1 MKYVVFGA
9 GGTGGIL
16 GGQLAKG
23 GQDVTLIARG
33 AHLAAIQER
42 GGLFVD
48 RVWNGTSETIPVK
61 ACTADDY
68 QETPDVILV
77 CVKGYSLE
85 SVVPFIKRVAGAET
99 VVLPIL
105 NIYGTGG
112 KLQEMLPGIDVL
124 DGCTYLYAE
133 IKEPGVIL
141 QSGPYC
147 RIVFGPRDNN
157 IDVPRYQQMK
167 QEFDAAGIV
176 GELTAHI
183 QRDALQKFSY
193 VSPVGATGLYYN
205 AVAADM
211 QKDGEA
217 RDCFVAMVREI
228 SALADAM
235 GCPFD
240 HDVVPDD
247 LAILDGIAPT
257 ATTSMQRDIAEGHQS
272 EIDGLIYE
280 VVRLGERYGVDV
292 PTYQKV
298 AEEMK
303 KRGLA

>member
-85 SVVPFIKRVAGAET
+85 SVVPFIKRVAGTET

>member
-1 MKYVVFGA
+1 MKYVVIGA

-16 GGQLAKG
+16 STQLAKG
-23 GQDVTLIARG
+23 GNDVTLIARG
-33 AHLAAIQER
+33 AHLAAIKER

-48 RVWNGTSETIPVK
+48 RVWNGTAETISVK
-61 ACTADDY
+61 ACTMDDY
-68 QETPDVILV
+68 QDTPDVVLV
-77 CVKGYSLE
+77 CVKGYSIAG
-85 SVVPFIKRVAGAET
+85 VVPFIERVAGPHT

-112 KLQEMLPGIDVL
+112 KLQAMLPNVDVL

-147 RIVFGPRDNN
+147 RIVFGPRDHN
-157 IDVPRYQQMK
+157 IDVPIYQQMK
-167 QEFDAAGIV
+167 RDFDESGIT

-193 VSPVGATGLYYN
+193 VSPVGSTGLYYN

-211 QKDGEA
+211 QKPGEA
-217 RDCFVAMVREI
+217 RDCFIAMVREI

-257 ATTSMQRDIAEGHQS
+257 ATTSMQRDIADGHQS

-280 VVRLGERYGVDV
+280 VVRLGEEYHVAV
-292 PTYQKV
+292 PTYAKV

-303 KRGLA
+303 RRGL

>member
-85 SVVPFIKRVAGAET
+85 SVVPFIKRVAGTET

-157 IDVPRYQQMK
+157 IDVPRFQQMK
-167 QEFDAAGIV
+167 QEFDAAGII

>member
-1 MKYVVFGA
+1 MKYVVIGA

-16 GGQLAKG
+16 GTQLAKG
-23 GQDVTLIARG
+23 GNDVTLIARG
-33 AHLAAIQER
+33 AHLAAIKER

-48 RVWNGTSETIPVK
+48 RVWNGTAETISVK
-61 ACTADDY
+61 ACTMDDY
-68 QETPDVILV
+68 QDTPDVVLV
-77 CVKGYSLE
+77 CVKGYSIAG
-85 SVVPFIKRVAGAET
+85 VVPFIERVAEPHT

-112 KLQEMLPGIDVL
+112 KLQAMLPNVDVL

-147 RIVFGPRDNN
+147 RIVFGPRDHN
-157 IDVPRYQQMK
+157 IDVPIYQQMK
-167 QEFDAAGIV
+167 RDFDESGIT

-193 VSPVGATGLYYN
+193 VSPVGSTGLYYN

-211 QKDGEA
+211 QKPGEA
-217 RDCFVAMVREI
+217 RDCFIAMVREI

-257 ATTSMQRDIAEGHQS
+257 ATTSMQRDIADGHQS

-280 VVRLGERYGVDV
+280 VVRLGEEYHVAV
-292 PTYQKV
+292 PTYAKV

-303 KRGLA
+303 RRGL

>member
-1 MKYVVFGA
+1 MNYVVFGA

-16 GGQLAKG
+16 GGQLAKDG
-23 GQDVTLIARG
+23 KDVTFIARG
-33 AHLAAIQER
+33 AHLKAIQER
-42 GGLFVD
+42 GGLFID
-48 RVWNGTSETIPVK
+48 RVWNGSSETVPVK
-61 ACTADDY
+61 ACTEADY
-68 QETPDVILV
+68 QGTADVILV

-85 SVVPFIKRVAGAET
+85 SVVPFIRRVAGPET
-99 VVLPIL
+99 VVIPIL

-112 KLQEMLPGIDVL
+112 KLQAMLPEVDVL

-147 RIVFGPRDNN
+147 RIVFGPRDGN
-157 IDVPRYQQMK
+157 IDVPRYQAIK
-167 QEFDAAGIV
+167 RDFDESGIV

-193 VSPVGATGLYYN
+193 VSPVGATGLYYH
-205 AVAADM
+205 AVASDM
-211 QKDGEA
+211 QKEGEA
-217 RDCFVAMVREI
+217 RDCFISMVREI

-235 GCPFD
+235 GCSFD

-280 VVRLGERYGVDV
+280 VVRLGKQYGVAV
-292 PTYQKV
+292 PTYTKV

-303 KRGLA
+303 RRGL

>member
-193 VSPVGATGLYYN
+193 VSPVGTTGLYYN

>member
-1 MKYVVFGA
+1 MKYVVIGA

-16 GGQLAKG
+16 GTQLAKG
-23 GQDVTLIARG
+23 GNDVTLIARG
-33 AHLAAIQER
+33 AHLAAIKER

-48 RVWNGTSETIPVK
+48 RVWNGTTETISVK
-61 ACTADDY
+61 ACTMDDY
-68 QETPDVILV
+68 QDTPDVVLV
-77 CVKGYSLE
+77 CVKGYSIAG
-85 SVVPFIKRVAGAET
+85 VVPFIERVAGPHT

-112 KLQEMLPGIDVL
+112 KLQAMLPNVDVL

-147 RIVFGPRDNN
+147 RIVFGPRDHN
-157 IDVPRYQQMK
+157 IDVPIYQQMK
-167 QEFDAAGIV
+167 RDFDESGIT

-193 VSPVGATGLYYN
+193 VSPVGSTGLYYN

-211 QKDGEA
+211 QKPGEA
-217 RDCFVAMVREI
+217 RDCFIAMVREI

-257 ATTSMQRDIAEGHQS
+257 ATTSMQRDIADGHQS

-280 VVRLGERYGVDV
+280 VVRLGEEYHVAV
-292 PTYQKV
+292 PTYAKV

-303 KRGLA
+303 RRGL

>member
-85 SVVPFIKRVAGAET
+85 SVVPFIKRVAGTET

-193 VSPVGATGLYYN
+193 VSPVGTTGLYYN

>member
-16 GGQLAKG
+16 GGQLAKD

-33 AHLAAIQER
+33 AHLAAIQEQ
-42 GGLFVD
+42 GGLFID
-48 RVWNGTSETIPVK
+48 RIWNGTSETIPVK
-61 ACTADDY
+61 ACTADAY
-68 QETPDVILV
+68 QDTPDVILV

-85 SVVPFIKRVAGAET
+85 SVVPFIQRVAGPET

-112 KLQEMLPGIDVL
+112 KLQAMLPGIDVL

-133 IKEPGVIL
+133 IKEPGIIL

-157 IDVPRYQQMK
+157 IDVPRYQEMK
-167 QEFDAAGIV
+167 HEFDAAGIV

-211 QKDGEA
+211 QKDGEP
-217 RDCFVAMVREI
+217 RDCFISMVREI
-228 SALADAM
+228 SALAEAM
-235 GCPFD
+235 GCAFD

-257 ATTSMQRDIAEGHQS
+257 ATTSMQRDIATGHAS

-280 VVRLGERYGVDV
+280 VVRLGEQYGVDV
-292 PTYQKV
+292 PTYKKV
-298 AEEMK
+298 ADEMK
-303 KRGLA
+303 KRGLK

>member
-1 MKYVVFGA
+1 MKYVVIGA

-16 GGQLAKG
+16 GTQLAKG
-23 GQDVTLIARG
+23 GNDVTLIARG
-33 AHLAAIQER
+33 AHLAAIKER

-48 RVWNGTSETIPVK
+48 RVWNGTAETISVK
-61 ACTADDY
+61 ACTMDDY
-68 QETPDVILV
+68 QDTPDVVLV
-77 CVKGYSLE
+77 CVKGYSIAG
-85 SVVPFIKRVAGAET
+85 VVPFIERVAGPHT

-112 KLQEMLPGIDVL
+112 KLQAMLPNVDVL

-147 RIVFGPRDNN
+147 RIVFGPRDHN
-157 IDVPRYQQMK
+157 IDVPIYQQMK
-167 QEFDAAGIV
+167 RDFDASGIT

-193 VSPVGATGLYYN
+193 VSPVGSTGLYYN

-211 QKDGEA
+211 QKPGEA
-217 RDCFVAMVREI
+217 RDCFIAMVREI

-257 ATTSMQRDIAEGHQS
+257 ATTSMQRDIADGHQS

-280 VVRLGERYGVDV
+280 VVRLGEEYHVAV
-292 PTYQKV
+292 PTYAKV

-303 KRGLA
+303 RRGL

>member
-1 MKYVVFGA
+1 MKYVVIGA

-16 GGQLAKG
+16 STQLAKG
-23 GQDVTLIARG
+23 GKDVTLIARG
-33 AHLAAIQER
+33 AHLAAIEER

-61 ACTADDY
+61 ACTMDDY
-68 QETPDVILV
+68 HDTPDVVLV
-77 CVKGYSLE
+77 CVKGYSIE
-85 SVVPFIKRVAGAET
+85 GVVPFIERVAGPDT

-112 KLQEMLPGIDVL
+112 KLQAMLPKVDVL

-147 RIVFGPRDNN
+147 RIVFGPRDHN
-157 IDVPRYQQMK
+157 IDVPAYQQMK
-167 QEFDAAGIV
+167 RDFDDSGIT

-211 QKDGEA
+211 QHPGEA
-217 RDCFVAMVREI
+217 RDCFIAMVREI

-257 ATTSMQRDIAEGHQS
+257 ATTSMQRDIADGHNS

-280 VVRLGERYGVDV
+280 VVRLGDQYHVAV
-292 PTYQKV
+292 PTYAKV

-303 KRGLA
+303 RRGL

>member
-23 GQDVTLIARG
+23 GQEVTLIARG

-85 SVVPFIKRVAGAET
+85 SVVPFIKRVAGTET

>member
-1 MKYVVFGA
+1 MKYVVIGA

-16 GGQLAKG
+16 GTQLAKG
-23 GQDVTLIARG
+23 GKDVTLIARG
-33 AHLAAIQER
+33 AHLAAIEER

-61 ACTADDY
+61 ACTMDDY
-68 QETPDVILV
+68 HDAPDVVLV
-77 CVKGYSLE
+77 CVKGYSIE
-85 SVVPFIKRVAGAET
+85 GVVPFIERVAGPDT

-112 KLQEMLPGIDVL
+112 KLQTMLPKVDVL

-147 RIVFGPRDNN
+147 RIVFGPRDHN
-157 IDVPRYQQMK
+157 IDVPAYQQIK
-167 QEFDAAGIV
+167 RDFDDSGIT

-211 QKDGEA
+211 QHPGEA
-217 RDCFVAMVREI
+217 RDCFIAMVREI

-257 ATTSMQRDIAEGHQS
+257 ATTSMQRDIADGHNS

-280 VVRLGERYGVDV
+280 VVRLGDQYHVAV
-292 PTYQKV
+292 PTYAKV

-303 KRGLA
+303 RRGL

>member
-1 MKYVVFGA
+1 MKYVVIGA

-16 GGQLAKG
+16 GTQLAKG
-23 GQDVTLIARG
+23 GHDVTLIARG
-33 AHLAAIQER
+33 AHLAAIKER

-48 RVWNGTSETIPVK
+48 RVWNGTAETISVK
-61 ACTADDY
+61 ACTMDDY
-68 QETPDVILV
+68 QDTPDVVLV
-77 CVKGYSLE
+77 CVKGYSIAG
-85 SVVPFIKRVAGAET
+85 VVPFIERVAGPHT

-112 KLQEMLPGIDVL
+112 KLQAMLPNVDVL

-147 RIVFGPRDNN
+147 RIVFGPRDHN
-157 IDVPRYQQMK
+157 IDVPIYQQMK
-167 QEFDAAGIV
+167 RDFDESGIT

-193 VSPVGATGLYYN
+193 VSPVGSTGLYYN

-211 QKDGEA
+211 QKPGEA
-217 RDCFVAMVREI
+217 RDCFIAMVREI

-257 ATTSMQRDIAEGHQS
+257 ATTSMQRDIADGHQS

-280 VVRLGERYGVDV
+280 VVRLGGEYHVAV
-292 PTYQKV
+292 PTYAKV

-303 KRGLA
+303 RRGL

>member
-112 KLQEMLPGIDVL
+112 KLQKMLPGIDVL

>member
-1 MKYVVFGA
+1 MNYVVFGA

-23 GQDVTLIARG
+23 GKEVTLIARG
-33 AHLAAIQER
+33 AHLQAIQER
-42 GGLFVD
+42 GGLFFD
-48 RVWNGTSETIPVK
+48 RTWNGSSETVPVK
-61 ACTADDY
+61 ACTEADY
-68 QETPDVILV
+68 QGTADVILV

-85 SVVPFIKRVAGAET
+85 SVVPFIKRVAGPDT
-99 VVLPIL
+99 VVIPVL

-112 KLQEMLPGIDVL
+112 KLQTMLPGVDVL

-147 RIVFGPRDNN
+147 RIVFGPRDGN
-157 IDVPRYQQMK
+157 IDVPRYQAIK
-167 QEFDAAGIV
+167 RDFDESGIV

-205 AVAADM
+205 AVASDM
-211 QKDGEA
+211 QKEGEP
-217 RDCFVAMVREI
+217 RECFISMVREI
-228 SALADAM
+228 SALATAM

-280 VVRLGERYGVDV
+280 VVRLGAQYGVAV
-292 PTYQKV
+292 PTYTKV

-303 KRGLA
+303 RRGL

>member
-33 AHLAAIQER
+33 AHLAAIQEQ
-42 GGLFVD
+42 GGLFFD
-48 RVWNGTSETIPVK
+48 RVWKGTSETVPVK
-61 ACTADDY
+61 ACTAEDY

-85 SVVPFIKRVAGAET
+85 SVVPFIQRVAGSET

-112 KLQEMLPGIDVL
+112 KLQAMLPDIDVL

-147 RIVFGPRDNN
+147 RIVFGPRDHQVE
-157 IDVPRYQQMK
+157 DPRYQQMK
-167 QEFDAAGIV
+167 REFDACGIS

-211 QKDGEA
+211 QKEGA
-217 RDCFVAMVREI
+217 PRDCFIAMVREI
-228 SALADAM
+228 AALAEAM

-257 ATTSMQRDIAEGHQS
+257 ATTSMQRDIADGHRS

-280 VVRLGERYGVDV
+280 VVRLGERYGVAV
-292 PTYQKV
+292 PTYVKV

-303 KRGLA
+303 ARGLQ

>member
-157 IDVPRYQQMK
+157 INVPRYQQMK

>member
-1 MKYVVFGA
+1 MKYVVIGA

-16 GGQLAKG
+16 GTQLAKG
-23 GQDVTLIARG
+23 GHDVTLIARG
-33 AHLAAIQER
+33 AHLAAIKER

-48 RVWNGTSETIPVK
+48 RVWNGTAETISVK
-61 ACTADDY
+61 ACTMDDY
-68 QETPDVILV
+68 QDTPDVVLV
-77 CVKGYSLE
+77 CVKGYSIAG
-85 SVVPFIKRVAGAET
+85 VVPFIERVAGPHT

-112 KLQEMLPGIDVL
+112 KLQAMLPNVDVL

-147 RIVFGPRDNN
+147 RIVFGPRDHN
-157 IDVPRYQQMK
+157 IDVPIYQQMK
-167 QEFDAAGIV
+167 RDFDESGIT

-193 VSPVGATGLYYN
+193 VSPVGSTGLYYN

-211 QKDGEA
+211 QKPGEA
-217 RDCFVAMVREI
+217 RDCFIAMVREI

-257 ATTSMQRDIAEGHQS
+257 ATTSMQRDIADGHQS

-280 VVRLGERYGVDV
+280 VVRLGEEYHVAV
-292 PTYQKV
+292 PTYAKV

-303 KRGLA
+303 RRGL

>member
-1 MKYVVFGA
+1 MKYVVIGA

-16 GGQLAKG
+16 GTQLAKG
-23 GQDVTLIARG
+23 GNDVTLIARG
-33 AHLAAIQER
+33 AHLAAIKER

-48 RVWNGTSETIPVK
+48 RVWNGTAETISVK
-61 ACTADDY
+61 ACTMDDY
-68 QETPDVILV
+68 QDTPDVVLV
-77 CVKGYSLE
+77 CVKGYSIAG
-85 SVVPFIKRVAGAET
+85 VVPFIERVAGPHT

-112 KLQEMLPGIDVL
+112 KLQAMLPNVDVL

-147 RIVFGPRDNN
+147 RIVFGPRDHN
-157 IDVPRYQQMK
+157 IDVPIYQQMK
-167 QEFDAAGIV
+167 RDFDASGIT

-193 VSPVGATGLYYN
+193 VSPVGSTGLYYN

-211 QKDGEA
+211 QKPGEA
-217 RDCFVAMVREI
+217 RDCFIAMVREI
-228 SALADAM
+228 SVLADAM

-257 ATTSMQRDIAEGHQS
+257 ATTSMQRDIADGHQS

-280 VVRLGERYGVDV
+280 VVHLGEEYHVAV
-292 PTYQKV
+292 PTYAKV

-303 KRGLA
+303 RRGL

>member
-1 MKYVVFGA
+1 MKYVVIGA

-16 GGQLAKG
+16 GTQLAKG
-23 GQDVTLIARG
+23 GHDVTLIARG
-33 AHLAAIQER
+33 AHLAAIKER

-48 RVWNGTSETIPVK
+48 RVWNGTAETISVK
-61 ACTADDY
+61 ACTMDDY
-68 QETPDVILV
+68 QDTPDVVLV
-77 CVKGYSLE
+77 CVKGYSIAG
-85 SVVPFIKRVAGAET
+85 VVPFIERVAGPHT

-112 KLQEMLPGIDVL
+112 KLQAMLPNVDVL

-147 RIVFGPRDNN
+147 RIVFGPRDHN
-157 IDVPRYQQMK
+157 IDVPIYQQMK
-167 QEFDAAGIV
+167 RDFDESGIT

-193 VSPVGATGLYYN
+193 VSPVGSTGLYYN

-211 QKDGEA
+211 QKPGEA
-217 RDCFVAMVREI
+217 RDCFIAMVREI

-257 ATTSMQRDIAEGHQS
+257 ATTSMQRDIADGHQS

-280 VVRLGERYGVDV
+280 VVRLGEEYYVAV
-292 PTYQKV
+292 PTYAKV

-303 KRGLA
+303 RRGL

>member
-1 MKYVVFGA
+1 M
-9 GGTGGIL
+9 
-16 GGQLAKG
+16 
-23 GQDVTLIARG
+23 
-33 AHLAAIQER
+33 
-42 GGLFVD
+42 
-48 RVWNGTSETIPVK
+48 
-61 ACTADDY
+61 
-68 QETPDVILV
+68 
-77 CVKGYSLE
+77 KGYSLD
-85 SVVPFIKRVAGAET
+85 SIVAFIQRVAAPET

-112 KLQEMLPGIDVL
+112 KMQEMLPDVDVL

-133 IKEPGVIL
+133 IQKPGTIL

-147 RIVFGPRDNN
+147 RIVFGPRDHNL
-157 IDVPRYQQMK
+157 DDLRYQQIK
-167 QEFDAAGIV
+167 RDFDASGIV

-217 RDCFVAMVREI
+217 RDCFIAMVREI

-257 ATTSMQRDIAEGHQS
+257 ATTSMQRDIADGHRFRDRRAVYEVCLSWRKIWRCRANVHQS
-272 EIDGLIYE
+272 SRRNEKTRS
-280 VVRLGERYGVDV
+280 RLTASER
-292 PTYQKV
+292 
-298 AEEMK
+298 EEAHHDP
-303 KRGLA
+303 RRDQCPSCQSARLF

>member
-1 MKYVVFGA
+1 MKYVVIGA

-16 GGQLAKG
+16 GTQLAKG
-23 GQDVTLIARG
+23 GNDVTLIARG
-33 AHLAAIQER
+33 AHLAAIKER

-48 RVWNGTSETIPVK
+48 RVWNGTAETISVK
-61 ACTADDY
+61 ACTMDDY
-68 QETPDVILV
+68 QDTPEVVLV
-77 CVKGYSLE
+77 CVKGYSIAG
-85 SVVPFIKRVAGAET
+85 VVPFIERVAGPHT

-112 KLQEMLPGIDVL
+112 KLQAMLPNVDVL

-147 RIVFGPRDNN
+147 RIVFGPRDHN
-157 IDVPRYQQMK
+157 IDVPIYQQMK
-167 QEFDAAGIV
+167 RDFDASGIT

-193 VSPVGATGLYYN
+193 VSPVGSTGLYYN

-211 QKDGEA
+211 QKPGEA
-217 RDCFVAMVREI
+217 RDCFIAMVREI

-257 ATTSMQRDIAEGHQS
+257 ATTSMQRDIADGHQS

-280 VVRLGERYGVDV
+280 VVRLGEEYHVAV
-292 PTYQKV
+292 PTYAKV

-303 KRGLA
+303 RRGL

>member
-1 MKYVVFGA
+1 MKYVVIGA

-16 GGQLAKG
+16 GTQLAKG
-23 GQDVTLIARG
+23 GNDVTLIARG
-33 AHLAAIQER
+33 AHLAAIKER

-48 RVWNGTSETIPVK
+48 RVWNGTAETISVK
-61 ACTADDY
+61 ACTMDDY
-68 QETPDVILV
+68 QDTPDVVLV
-77 CVKGYSLE
+77 CVKGYSIAG
-85 SVVPFIKRVAGAET
+85 VVPFIERVAGPHT

-112 KLQEMLPGIDVL
+112 KLQAMLPNVDVL

-147 RIVFGPRDNN
+147 RIVFGPRDHN
-157 IDVPRYQQMK
+157 IDMPIYQQMK
-167 QEFDAAGIV
+167 RDFDESGIT

-193 VSPVGATGLYYN
+193 VSPVGSTGLYYN

-211 QKDGEA
+211 QKPGEA
-217 RDCFVAMVREI
+217 RDCFIAMVREI

-257 ATTSMQRDIAEGHQS
+257 ATTSMQRDIADGHQS

-280 VVRLGERYGVDV
+280 VVRLGEEYHVAV
-292 PTYQKV
+292 PTYAKV
-298 AEEMK
+298 AE
-303 KRGLA
+303 

>member
-1 MKYVVFGA
+1 MKYVVIGA

-16 GGQLAKG
+16 GTQLAKG
-23 GQDVTLIARG
+23 GNDVTLIARG
-33 AHLAAIQER
+33 AHLAAIKER

-48 RVWNGTSETIPVK
+48 RVWNGTAETISVK
-61 ACTADDY
+61 ACTMDDY
-68 QETPDVILV
+68 QDTPDVVLV
-77 CVKGYSLE
+77 CVKGYSIVG
-85 SVVPFIKRVAGAET
+85 VVPFIERVAGPHT

-112 KLQEMLPGIDVL
+112 KLQAMLPNVDVL

-147 RIVFGPRDNN
+147 RIVFGPRDHN
-157 IDVPRYQQMK
+157 IDVPIYQQMK
-167 QEFDAAGIV
+167 RDFDASGIT

-193 VSPVGATGLYYN
+193 VSPVGSTGLYYN

-211 QKDGEA
+211 QKPGEA
-217 RDCFVAMVREI
+217 RDCFIAMVREI

-257 ATTSMQRDIAEGHQS
+257 ATTSMQRDIADGHQS

-280 VVRLGERYGVDV
+280 VVRLGEEYHVAV
-292 PTYQKV
+292 PTYAKV

-303 KRGLA
+303 RRGL

>member
-133 IKEPGVIL
+133 IKEPGVIW

-280 VVRLGERYGVDV
+280 MVRLGERYGVDV

>member
-1 MKYVVFGA
+1 MRYVVFGA

-23 GQDVTLIARG
+23 GRDVTLIARG
-33 AHLAAIQER
+33 AHLAAIKER
-42 GGLFVD
+42 GGLFFD

-61 ACTADDY
+61 ACTSEDY

-77 CVKGYSLE
+77 CVKGYSLQ
-85 SVVPFIKRVAGAET
+85 SVVPFIQRVAGPET
-99 VVLPIL
+99 VVIPIL

-112 KLQEMLPGIDVL
+112 KLQKLLPDVDVL

-147 RIVFGPRDNN
+147 RIVFGPRDGN
-157 IDVPRYQQMK
+157 IDVPRYQAIARDFH
-167 QEFDAAGIV
+167 ESGIV
-176 GELTAHI
+176 DELTAHI

-211 QKDGEA
+211 QKEGEA
-217 RDCFVAMVREI
+217 RDCFIAMVREI

-247 LAILDGIAPT
+247 LDILDGIAPT
-257 ATTSMQRDIAEGHQS
+257 ATTSMQRDIAEGHAS
-272 EIDGLIYE
+272 EIDGLVYE
-280 VVRLGERYGVDV
+280 VVRLGEKYGVPV

-298 AEEMK
+298 ADEMHA
-303 KRGLA
+303 RGLA

>member
-1 MKYVVFGA
+1 MKYVVIGA

-16 GGQLAKG
+16 GTQLAKG
-23 GQDVTLIARG
+23 GNDVTLIARG
-33 AHLAAIQER
+33 AHLAAIKER

-48 RVWNGTSETIPVK
+48 RVWNGTAETISVK
-61 ACTADDY
+61 ACTMDDY
-68 QETPDVILV
+68 QDTPDVVLV
-77 CVKGYSLE
+77 CVKGYSIAG
-85 SVVPFIKRVAGAET
+85 VVPFIERVAGPHT

-112 KLQEMLPGIDVL
+112 KLQAMLPNVDVL

-147 RIVFGPRDNN
+147 RIVFGPRDHN
-157 IDVPRYQQMK
+157 IDVPIYQQMK
-167 QEFDAAGIV
+167 RDFDESGIT

-193 VSPVGATGLYYN
+193 VSPVGSTGLYYN

-211 QKDGEA
+211 QKPGEA
-217 RDCFVAMVREI
+217 RDCFIAMVREI

-235 GCPFD
+235 GCSFD

-257 ATTSMQRDIAEGHQS
+257 ATTSMQRDIADGHQS

-280 VVRLGERYGVDV
+280 VVRLGEEYHVAV
-292 PTYQKV
+292 PTYAKV

-303 KRGLA
+303 RRGL

>member
-85 SVVPFIKRVAGAET
+85 SVVPFIKRVAGAES

>member
-1 MKYVVFGA
+1 MKYVVIGA

-16 GGQLAKG
+16 GTQLAKG
-23 GQDVTLIARG
+23 GNDVTLIARG
-33 AHLAAIQER
+33 AHLAAIKEH

-48 RVWNGTSETIPVK
+48 RVWNGTAETISVK
-61 ACTADDY
+61 ACTMDDY
-68 QETPDVILV
+68 QDTPDVVLV
-77 CVKGYSLE
+77 CVKGYSIAG
-85 SVVPFIKRVAGAET
+85 VVPFIERVAGPHT

-112 KLQEMLPGIDVL
+112 KLQAMLPNVDVL

-147 RIVFGPRDNN
+147 RIVFGPRDHN
-157 IDVPRYQQMK
+157 IDVPIYQQMK
-167 QEFDAAGIV
+167 RDFDESGIT

-193 VSPVGATGLYYN
+193 VSPVGSTGLYYN

-211 QKDGEA
+211 QKPGEA
-217 RDCFVAMVREI
+217 RDCFIAMVREI

-257 ATTSMQRDIAEGHQS
+257 ATTSMQRDIADGHQS

-280 VVRLGERYGVDV
+280 VVRLGEEYHVAV
-292 PTYQKV
+292 PTYAKV

-303 KRGLA
+303 RRGL

>member
-1 MKYVVFGA
+1 MKYVVIGA

-16 GGQLAKG
+16 GTQLAKG
-23 GQDVTLIARG
+23 GHDVTLIARG
-33 AHLAAIQER
+33 AHLAAIKER

-48 RVWNGTSETIPVK
+48 RVWNGTAETISVK
-61 ACTADDY
+61 ACIMDDY
-68 QETPDVILV
+68 QDTPDVVLV
-77 CVKGYSLE
+77 CVKGYSIAG
-85 SVVPFIKRVAGAET
+85 VVPFIERVAGPHT

-112 KLQEMLPGIDVL
+112 KLQAMLPNVDVL

-147 RIVFGPRDNN
+147 RIVFGPRDHN
-157 IDVPRYQQMK
+157 IDVPIYQQMK
-167 QEFDAAGIV
+167 RDFDESGIT

-193 VSPVGATGLYYN
+193 VSPVGSTGLYYN

-211 QKDGEA
+211 QKPGEA
-217 RDCFVAMVREI
+217 RDCFIAMVREI

-257 ATTSMQRDIAEGHQS
+257 ATTSMQRDIADGHQS

-280 VVRLGERYGVDV
+280 VVRLGEEYHVAV
-292 PTYQKV
+292 PTYAKV

-303 KRGLA
+303 RRGL

>member
-33 AHLAAIQER
+33 AHLAAIQEQ
-42 GGLFVD
+42 GGLFFD
-48 RVWNGTSETIPVK
+48 RVWNGTSETVPVK

-68 QETPDVILV
+68 QETPYVILV

-85 SVVPFIKRVAGAET
+85 SVVPFIQRVAGSET

-112 KLQEMLPGIDVL
+112 KLQAMLPDVDVL

-133 IKEPGVIL
+133 IQKPGTIL

-147 RIVFGPRDNN
+147 RIVFGPRDHNL
-157 IDVPRYQQMK
+157 DDLRYQQIK
-167 QEFDAAGIV
+167 RDFDASGIV

-217 RDCFVAMVREI
+217 RDCFIAMVREI

-257 ATTSMQRDIAEGHQS
+257 ATTSMQRDIADGHAS

-280 VVRLGERYGVDV
+280 VVRLGEKYGVAV
-292 PTYQKV
+292 PTYTKV

>member
-85 SVVPFIKRVAGAET
+85 SVVPFIKRVAGAEM

>member
-23 GQDVTLIARG
+23 GQNVTLIARG

-85 SVVPFIKRVAGAET
+85 SVVPFIKRVAGTET

-280 VVRLGERYGVDV
+280 VVRLGERYSVDV

>member
-1 MKYVVFGA
+1 MKYVVIGA

-16 GGQLAKG
+16 GTQLAKG
-23 GQDVTLIARG
+23 GNDVTLIARG
-33 AHLAAIQER
+33 AHLAAIKER

-48 RVWNGTSETIPVK
+48 RVWNGTAETISVK
-61 ACTADDY
+61 ACIMDDY
-68 QETPDVILV
+68 QDTPDVVLV
-77 CVKGYSLE
+77 CVKGYSIAG
-85 SVVPFIKRVAGAET
+85 VVPFIERVAGPHT

-112 KLQEMLPGIDVL
+112 KLQAMLPNVDVL

-147 RIVFGPRDNN
+147 RIVFGPRDHN
-157 IDVPRYQQMK
+157 IDVPIYQQMK
-167 QEFDAAGIV
+167 RDFDESGIT

-193 VSPVGATGLYYN
+193 VSPVGSTGLYYN

-211 QKDGEA
+211 QKPGEA
-217 RDCFVAMVREI
+217 RDCFIAMVREI

-257 ATTSMQRDIAEGHQS
+257 ATTSMQRDIADGHQS

-280 VVRLGERYGVDV
+280 VVRLGEEYHVAV
-292 PTYQKV
+292 PTYAKV

-303 KRGLA
+303 RRGL

>member
-280 VVRLGERYGVDV
+280 VVRLGARYGVDV